1 MSIKDRLREIIDSQ
15 NMSIKAFA
23 ESMQIPLRTLHNYLS
38 GEREPSTEVLAK
50 IATELNIN
58 LNWLLLGKDEM
69 YLASNTALSL
79 DELKLL
85 EHYRLTSEAGKKILQ
100 STSQSI
106 YQELQYS

>member
-23 ESMQIPLRTLHNYLS
+23 ESMRIPLRTLYNYLS
-38 GEREPSTEVLAK
+38 GDREPSTEVLVK

-58 LNWLLLGKDEM
+58 LNWLLLGQGEM
-69 YLASNTALSL
+69 YLANNTALSL
-79 DELKLL
+79 EELMLL
-85 EHYRLTSEAGKKILQ
+85 EYYRLTSEAGKKILQ

-106 YQELQYS
+106 YQELK